1 MKHKTSLNREL
12 VFKAASE
19 LAEEVGLDHI
29 ELKQLAA
36 KLNIR
41 PPSLYNHIS
50 GLDEVYKGIA
60 TLSMQ
65 RLEDVIRDAA
75 MGKAKED
82 ALLEIAF
89 AYRKFAKEHPELYK
103 SIMKAPSIENDEVRE
118 AKLSVVYSICKV
130 LNPYHLEDEDTI
142 HFVREFRSL
151 LHGFVSLEEA
161 GFFKVGYDIEKSY
174 LRAVKNTIAAIDKL
188 EENDD

>member
-1 MKHKTSLNREL
+1 
-12 VFKAASE
+12 
-19 LAEEVGLDHI
+19 
-29 ELKQLAA
+29 
-36 KLNIR
+36 
-41 PPSLYNHIS
+41 
-50 GLDEVYKGIA
+50 
-60 TLSMQ
+60 
-65 RLEDVIRDAA
+65 